1 MIRLCQ
7 TNYVCIIKNNIYV
20 NPSKNGVVE
29 EISLIDGEK
38 SICVSKIKKIFIL
51 KHRKSLKK
59 DGDDFSV
66 FIVIDV
72 MQRQIFRRAAKV
84 ESSTSL

>member
-1 MIRLCQ
+1 M
-7 TNYVCIIKNNIYV
+7 
-20 NPSKNGVVE
+20 
-29 EISLIDGEK
+29 IDGEK